1 MKNLI
6 KTLVCAVLVLLVVS
20 CRSNDDKFVESVK
33 SVQNSDRIEST
44 PNKINYINIKKEVN
58 TVGSNSVSKYTLYS
72 IIKRFVAKGSKTD
85 KIVKITY
92 NISFKYSHSGIDQNF
107 THEHIEN
114 LNLKLSSVKYDDII
128 ILNALPLQTGGK
140 KVDRFYDGKILVIIT
155 TESGAKYSNYL
166 ENITFNIY
174 Q

>member
-6 KTLVCAVLVLLVVS
+6 KTLVCAVLVLSVVS
-20 CRSNDDKFVESVK
+20 CRSNDDKPFESVK
-33 SVQNSDRIEST
+33 PVQNSGKIESI
-44 PNKINYINIKKEVN
+44 PNKLNYINIVKEEDNSKSKKVF
-58 TVGSNSVSKYTLYS
+58 KYKLYS
-72 IIKRFVAKGSKTD
+72 ITKRFIAKGSTTD
-85 KIVKITY
+85 KIVRIDYK
-92 NISFKYSHSGIDQNF
+92 ISFKYSYSGINQSF

-114 LNLKLSSVKYDDII
+114 LNSKLSSVKYDDII

-140 KVDRFYDGKILVIIT
+140 KVDLFYDGKILVTIT

-166 ENITFNIY
+166 ENVTFNIY

>member
-6 KTLVCAVLVLLVVS
+6 KTLMCAILVLSVVS
-20 CRSNDDKFVESVK
+20 CRSNDDKFVESIKPVE
-33 SVQNSDRIEST
+33 NSGRIEST
-44 PNKINYINIKKEVN
+44 PNKLNYINIKKEVN
-58 TVGSNSVSKYTLYS
+58 TVGSNSVYKYTLYS

-107 THEHIEN
+107 THEYVEN
-114 LNLKLSSVKYDDII
+114 LNPKLSSVKYDNIVT
-128 ILNALPLQTGGK
+128 LQALPLQTGGK
-140 KVDRFYDGKILVIIT
+140 EVDLFHDGKILVTIT
-155 TESGAKYSNYL
+155 TESGARYSNYL
-166 ENITFNIY
+166 ENVTFNMY

>member
-6 KTLVCAVLVLLVVS
+6 KTLVCAVLVLSVIS
-20 CRSNDDKFVESVK
+20 CRSNDDKPFENVK
-33 SVQNSDRIEST
+33 PVQNSGRIEST
-44 PNKINYINIKKEVN
+44 PNKLNYINIKKEVN

-72 IIKRFVAKGSKTD
+72 IIKRFVAKSSTTD

-92 NISFKYSHSGIDQNF
+92 NISFKYSHSGVDQNF
-107 THEHIEN
+107 THEHVEN
-114 LNLKLSSVKYDDII
+114 LKSKISSIKYDDII

-140 KVDRFYDGKILVIIT
+140 NVDRFYDGKILVTIT
-155 TESGAKYSNYL
+155 TESGARYSNYL